1 MYIIQCIYRAGR
13 CSQHKGRNPGPVYIK
28 IVLNL
33 FQETKCFA
41 PFTFGKRLKGKWKSD
56 MIEEGD

>member
-41 PFTFGKRLKGKWKSD
+41 PFTFGAEREVEK
-56 MIEEGD
+56 